1 MFLVAGLIMYKPY
14 SDSTLLNMNKKELI
28 EQLRVAEHNCFAA
41 EESLNQQAENMRT
54 KLQLIKHGYWI
65 KGHVTMRC
73 SKCFAS
79 FTLRNAGELRW
90 DYCPACGARMDKKE

>member
-1 MFLVAGLIMYKPY
+1 MYKPY
-14 SDSTLLNMNKKELI
+14 SDSTLLKMNKKELI
-28 EQLRVAEHNCFAA
+28 EQLRVAEHNYFAA

-65 KGHVTMRC
+65 KGHVTMRY

-79 FTLRNAGELRW
+79 FASLRNAGELRW